1 MGKTYKKR
9 NLRKKIN
16 KKTRKQKKRV
26 NRRKQKGGFTSPF
39 QGTAYSQDNLPGMS
53 INPSGGA
60 NGNYYAL
67 NNYKQTPMQYIKS
80 ENSMAGGSR
89 RKIKR
94 RKTRTRKT
102 RSKRKQKGGF
112 MSDAV
117 NLLRYGKY
125 ETGSTWNEFQGYDK
139 PVNPLPWSDQY
150 KGATHK
156 NFTSI

>member
-1 MGKTYKKR
+1 M
-9 NLRKKIN
+9 
-16 KKTRKQKKRV
+16 
-26 NRRKQKGGFTSPF
+26 
-39 QGTAYSQDNLPGMS
+39 
-53 INPSGGA
+53 
-60 NGNYYAL
+60 
-67 NNYKQTPMQYIKS
+67 KS

-89 RKIKR
+89 RKIRR
-94 RKTRTRKT
+94 RKSRSRKT

-156 NFTSI
+156 NFTSISSAAAVIFFWLPIIPLIRKFMLLKTDFSFSFSSFKFPSIEKSLFL

>member
-1 MGKTYKKR
+1 
-9 NLRKKIN
+9 
-16 KKTRKQKKRV
+16 
-26 NRRKQKGGFTSPF
+26 
-39 QGTAYSQDNLPGMS
+39 
-53 INPSGGA
+53 
-60 NGNYYAL
+60 
-67 NNYKQTPMQYIKS
+67 
-80 ENSMAGGSR
+80 MAGGSR